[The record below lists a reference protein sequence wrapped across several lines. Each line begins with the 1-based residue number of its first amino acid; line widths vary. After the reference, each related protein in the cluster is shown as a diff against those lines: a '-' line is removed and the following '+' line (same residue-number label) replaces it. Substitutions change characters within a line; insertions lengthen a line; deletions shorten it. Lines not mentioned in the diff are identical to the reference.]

1 MALGFDIGVKRKK
14 QDNEVIE
21 KEGSQDEK
29 IVVVPEHLDVKRSET
44 GQVLIE
50 EIPEEKNLVVQA
62 KPLNNYND
70 VWKEPKVSDTEEVSD
85 NEEAIAE
92 EEISHDE
99 LVVKEVKEPVL
110 ESDSQGNVKVPI
122 SFDKWYNTVD
132 HSLSV
137 RKAYKLIDDLETDQP
152 EVYNWVEENE
162 DDFAKIWLGQVSYVV
177 KEIPIYNVTIE
188 NKGKHPNMLAKEADG
203 AIILKPY
210 ALLDEDDITELTE
223 EEIQENWN
231 YLFDNGYARLLNEDK
246 I

>member
-21 KEGSQDEK
+21 KEESQDEK

-50 EIPEEKNLVVQA
+50 EIPEKKNLVVQA

-70 VWKEPKVSDTEEVSD
+70 VWEEPKVSDTEE
-85 NEEAIAE
+85 
-92 EEISHDE
+92 EISNDE
-99 LVVKEVKEPVL
+99 LVAKEVKEPVL

-188 NKGKHPNMLAKEADG
+188 NKGKRPNMLAKEADG

-210 ALLDEDDITELTE
+210 ALLDEDDIIELTE
-223 EEIQENWN
+223 EEIRENWN
-231 YLFDNGYARLLNEDK
+231 YLFENGYARLLNEDK